1 MIQNIRTLRN
11 YRDADEDRIEG
22 YDNADEEHPG
32 GLPMLLNQPAPAAE
46 LLLKA

>member
-1 MIQNIRTLRN
+1 MVQSIRALQN
-11 YRDADEDRIEG
+11 YREADESRIEG

-46 LLLKA
+46 ILLKA